1 MTTVKKAT
9 IDAKKFEKKI
19 ITIIKMVKAM
29 DMPNETK
36 KILLEELR
44 RMHNTCLEWE
54 DPKGKFQILPEL
66 QYTVKAENIG
76 E

>member
-1 MTTVKKAT
+1 MVTIKKPT
-9 IDAKKFEKKI
+9 IKAEKFEKKMI
-19 ITIIKMVKAM
+19 ALIKMVKGM
-29 DMPNETK
+29 EMPKETK

-44 RMHNTCLEWE
+44 RVHNTCLEWE
-54 DPKGKFQILPEL
+54 SPKDEFGILPEL